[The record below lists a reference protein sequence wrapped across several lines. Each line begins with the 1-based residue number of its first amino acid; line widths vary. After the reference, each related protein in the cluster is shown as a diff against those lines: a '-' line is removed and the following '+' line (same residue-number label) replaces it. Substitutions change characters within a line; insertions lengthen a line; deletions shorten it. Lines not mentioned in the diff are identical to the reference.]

1 MSTSSP
7 WTSVLIDTMS
17 LTITPQRIARG
28 HRDGADLC
36 MPADTSTML
45 NYRSCSNQST
55 QLPPA
60 KRSGPP
66 VCAVGHR
73 SHAAGEGNCGIQ
85 QELHLARVAQAQHTV
100 AFLQRYH
107 QSDGIT
113 IWAEASLSKI
123 GPIHG
128 DAEPG

>member
-36 MPADTSTML
+36 MPADTSTTL

-55 QLPPA
+55 QPPLQNA
-60 KRSGPP
+60 VAPRFVRWDTVHTPQERGTVGSNRNSVLLGSLRLSTLLLFSSDTISLMVSPSGLK
-66 VCAVGHR
+66 H
-73 SHAAGEGNCGIQ
+73 H
-85 QELHLARVAQAQHTV
+85 
-100 AFLQRYH
+100 
-107 QSDGIT
+107 
-113 IWAEASLSKI
+113 
-123 GPIHG
+123 
-128 DAEPG
+128 